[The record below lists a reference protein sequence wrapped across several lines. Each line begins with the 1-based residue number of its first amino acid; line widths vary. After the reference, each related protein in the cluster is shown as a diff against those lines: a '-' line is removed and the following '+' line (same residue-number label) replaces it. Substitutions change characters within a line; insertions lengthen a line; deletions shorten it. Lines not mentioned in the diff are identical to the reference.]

1 MLLIRGILLR
11 SDPISISREF
21 ILQLMACHVKECI
34 PFLAED
40 CTFAGP
46 FATTTGSGKSAIVD
60 FCIKAQPLLAQ
71 LEFAIDSNASIYRD
85 AHTCVTLVC
94 ARVLRQ
100 DKPDINGRATL
111 VWRLTARGPKLVH
124 LHISAPVLEHTSEGI
139 REFFVKDSR
148 NTRLASL
155 LPEEKPL
162 ILKDSDSV
170 THVVVPRSVLYL
182 EAQHQYVSVCQRTE
196 RFRIRDSLTDLLSR
210 FPGYFVRVHRSYA
223 VNVLYVSYISRE
235 EIQLGDFEKIPIPL
249 KQSARIREKVL
260 SVLNETLSAAHAESK
275 DTGGLDVSGSTPP
288 PTYFC
293 LRRFLSVKPTSAT
306 APLPLRSDGRRAR
319 VPVHPEAPGLPAHVS
334 LPQASCPQDV

>member
-1 MLLIRGILLR
+1 MTPKQVCKKMYQSARSDKLAAVLIFLMLRIRGSLLR
-11 SDPISISREF
+11 SDPTSISREF

-46 FATTTGSGKSAIVD
+46 FAAATGSGKSAIVD

-85 AHTCVTLVC
+85 THTCVTLVC

-148 NTRLASL
+148 NMHPASL

-162 ILKDSDSV
+162 ILKDSDNV

-182 EAQHQYVSVCQRTE
+182 EAQHQYVCVCQRTE
-196 RFRIRDSLTDLLSR
+196 RFRIRNSLTDLLSR

-223 VNVLYVSYISRE
+223 VNVLYVSKVSRE
-235 EIQLGDFEKIPIPL
+235 EIQLGDFEKVPIPL
-249 KQSARIREKVL
+249 KQSAQIREKVL
-260 SVLNETLSAAHAESK
+260 SVLNDTLAAAHAESQ
-275 DTGGLDVSGSTPP
+275 DATSTLSQGAPP
-288 PTYFC
+288 P
-293 LRRFLSVKPTSAT
+293 PNI
-306 APLPLRSDGRRAR
+306 LPPQKMSLG
-319 VPVHPEAPGLPAHVS
+319 EA
-334 LPQASCPQDV
+334 DV

>member
-1 MLLIRGILLR
+1 MNQSALSDKLDAVLIFLMLRIRGSLLR
-11 SDPISISREF
+11 SDPTSISREF

-46 FATTTGSGKSAIVD
+46 FAAAPGSGKSAIVD
-60 FCIKAQPLLAQ
+60 FCVKAQPLLAQ
-71 LEFAIDSNASIYRD
+71 LEYAIDSNSSIYRD
-85 AHTCVTLVC
+85 THTCVTLVC

-111 VWRLTARGPKLVH
+111 IWRLTAQGPKLVH

-148 NTRLASL
+148 NMQPVSL

-170 THVVVPRSVLYL
+170 THVVAPRSVLYL
-182 EAQHQYVSVCQRTE
+182 EAQHQYVCVCQKTE
-196 RFRIRDSLTDLLSR
+196 RFRIRDSLTNLLSR

-223 VNVLYVSYISRE
+223 VNVLYVSKVSRE
-235 EIQLGDFEKIPIPL
+235 EIQLGDFEKVPIPL
-249 KQSARIREKVL
+249 KQSAQIREKVL
-260 SVLNETLSAAHAESK
+260 SVLNDTLAAAHAESQ
-275 DTGGLDVSGSTPP
+275 DATSTLPQGAPPEHTSASEDVSG
-288 PTYFC
+288 
-293 LRRFLSVKPTSAT
+293 
-306 APLPLRSDGRRAR
+306 
-319 VPVHPEAPGLPAHVS
+319 
-334 LPQASCPQDV
+334 